1 METLLKLFENAFGLQ
16 VVASLILILVVMLLG
31 LAGVI
36 LYKVLI
42 KATGFKLFGIEIV
55 SGNTVSDLKQELTNT
70 QTQSKE
76 VEDLLRK
83 EAETLKMK
91 EFLLSKLAR
100 YVWVASPFEKEIIGF
115 ADLRDSIHLV
125 GELWGADKTS
135 EEGYQSLEDHWT
147 NQPVINLCYS
157 NITSPIVSI
166 IDSKARELKPLT
178 IQCTQDQTRLLSY
191 FNKIEDFPY
200 VTLEVR

>member
-16 VVASLILILVVMLLG
+16 VVASIILIFAVMLLVF
-31 LAGVI
+31 AGIV

-42 KATGFKLFGIEIV
+42 KATGFKIFGVEIV

-83 EAETLKMK
+83 EADILRMK
-91 EFLLSKLAR
+91 EFLLSRLAR
-100 YVWVASPFEKEIIGF
+100 YVWVASPYEKEIIGF
-115 ADLRDSIHLV
+115 ADLRDSIYLV

-147 NQPVINLCYS
+147 NQPVINLCFS

-166 IDSKARELKPLT
+166 IDSKARELKSLT
-178 IQCTQDQTRLLSY
+178 IQCTQEQTKLLGY

>member
-16 VVASLILILVVMLLG
+16 VVASIILLFAVMLLVF
-31 LAGVI
+31 AGIV

-42 KATGFKLFGIEIV
+42 KATGFKIFGVEIV

-83 EAETLKMK
+83 EADILRMK
-91 EFLLSKLAR
+91 EFLLSRLAR
-100 YVWVASPFEKEIIGF
+100 YVWVASPYEKEIIGF
-115 ADLRDSIHLV
+115 ADLRDSIYLV

-147 NQPVINLCYS
+147 NQPVINLCFS

-166 IDSKARELKPLT
+166 IDSKARELKSLT
-178 IQCTQDQTRLLSY
+178 IQCTQEQTKLLGY